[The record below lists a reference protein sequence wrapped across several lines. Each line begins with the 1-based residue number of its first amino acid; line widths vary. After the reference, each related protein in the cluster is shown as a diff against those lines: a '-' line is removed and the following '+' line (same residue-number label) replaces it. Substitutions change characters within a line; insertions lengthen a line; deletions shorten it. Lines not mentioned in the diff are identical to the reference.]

1 MDKLNEFLG
10 KFDTKRV
17 TSIQEMLRISPDT
30 KINDYSLFKYSS
42 AYTVDPKYKWKE
54 EAEEDIIKFL
64 NGKINKL
71 SINNFTTNNN
81 INDFIGINILNDFIT
96 PETYKQFKSPIKL
109 IFTAYVYPKYSPR
122 IINNNDYTTRQ
133 IQIETFNKLV
143 NCLQHKNILID
154 LTPGINRQI
163 GKTTL
168 IINQAKKELEYNSSD
183 NPRIKIITPSY
194 IIAKNLNKA
203 KLNNNR
209 IEAISI
215 SEFND
220 DCLLERTSPNIYYFV
235 DDVPIEAFSSQSY
248 TNKIIGGYI
257 PVINQTCFPLCFG
270 LPSNHKLSHTF
281 NLK

>member
-1 MDKLNEFLG
+1 MDKLNEFLE

-17 TSIQEMLRISPDT
+17 TSIQEMLRLSPDT
-30 KINDYSLFKYSS
+30 KIKDYSLFKYSL
-42 AYTVDPKYKWKE
+42 AYTVDPKSKWKE

-64 NGKINKL
+64 KDKINKL
-71 SINNFTTNNN
+71 SINNFATNN
-81 INDFIGINILNDFIT
+81 INDFIGINILSDFVT
-96 PETYKQFKSPIKL
+96 PETYKQFKSPIRL
-109 IFTAYVYPKYSPR
+109 IFTAYVYPKYSPE

-143 NCLQHKNILID
+143 NYLQHNNILID
-154 LTPGINRQI
+154 LTPRINRQI

-168 IINQAKKELEYNSSD
+168 IISQAKKELEYNSSD
-183 NPRIKIITPSY
+183 NPKIKIITPSY
-194 IIAKNLNKA
+194 RTAKNLNKT
-203 KLNNNR
+203 KLNNSK
-209 IEAISI
+209 IKAISI

-220 DCLLERTSPNIYYFV
+220 DCLLERTSPNTYYFI
-235 DDVPIEAFSSQSY
+235 DDVPIEAFNSQAY

>member
-10 KFDTKRV
+10 KFDIKRV
-17 TSIQEMLRISPDT
+17 TTIQEMLRLSSDT
-30 KINDYSLFKYSS
+30 KINDYSLFKYSL
-42 AYTVDPKYKWKE
+42 AYTVDPKSEWKE
-54 EAEEDIIKFL
+54 KAEENIIKFL
-64 NGKINKL
+64 KDKINKL
-71 SINNFTTNNN
+71 SINNFTINN

-96 PETYKQFKSPIKL
+96 PETYKQFKSPIRL
-109 IFTAYVYPKYSPR
+109 IFTAYVYPKYSPE

-133 IQIETFNKLV
+133 IQIETFNNLV
-143 NCLQHKNILID
+143 NYLQHNNILID
-154 LTPGINRQI
+154 LTPRINRQI

-183 NPRIKIITPSY
+183 NPKIKIITPSY
-194 IIAKNLNKA
+194 RTAKNLNKA
-203 KLNNNR
+203 KLNNSR

-220 DCLLERTSPNIYYFV
+220 DCILERTSPNTYYLI
-235 DDVPIEAFSSQSY
+235 DDVPIGAFSSQAY

-257 PVINQTCFPLCFG
+257 PVIDQTCFPLCFG

>member
-17 TSIQEMLRISPDT
+17 NSIQEMLRLSPED
-30 KINDYSLFKYSS
+30 KVDNYSLFKYSW
-42 AYTVDPKYKWKE
+42 AYDLNPESNWKE
-54 EAEEDIIKFL
+54 KAEENIIKFL
-64 NGKINKL
+64 KDKINKL
-71 SINNFTTNNN
+71 SINNFTTNN
-81 INDFIGINILNDFIT
+81 INDFIGINILNDFVT

-133 IQIETFNKLV
+133 IQIETFNKIV

-183 NPRIKIITPSY
+183 NPTIKIITKLY
-194 IIAKNLNKA
+194 YIAKTLNRT
-203 KLNNNR
+203 KLKNSG
-209 IEAISI
+209 IKAISV

-220 DCLLERTSPNIYYFV
+220 ACELMTISPNTYYFI
-235 DDVPIEAFSSQSY
+235 DDVPIEAFSSQAY

-257 PVINQTCFPLCFG
+257 PVIDQTCFPLCFG